1 MNPFDRTPQLSF
13 CIYVSISLTHGKQEG
28 EISKQTLLLSSFQ
41 IFGCDRSFCYFAKK
55 REGILRQSSEGLTMC
70 WFNHCIYHDIQ
81 CAVLAVLIGYWSCAN
96 TCITLGHHRIDN
108 QASLT
113 LRLSGVCFYILFVE
127 KQLSQVSLVAMHL
140 NDGWFPSG
148 SDEKDPNE
156 LSSTFYLLSD
166 FQDGW

>member
-1 MNPFDRTPQLSF
+1 M
-13 CIYVSISLTHGKQEG
+13 
-28 EISKQTLLLSSFQ
+28 
-41 IFGCDRSFCYFAKK
+41 
-55 REGILRQSSEGLTMC
+55 
-70 WFNHCIYHDIQ
+70 
-81 CAVLAVLIGYWSCAN
+81 LIGYWSCAN

-113 LRLSGVCFYILFVE
+113 LGLSGVCFYILFVT
-127 KQLSQVSLVAMHL
+127 QLSLASLVAMNL

-166 FQDGW
+166 FQDG

>member
-1 MNPFDRTPQLSF
+1 MNSFDRTHQLSF

-55 REGILRQSSEGLTMC
+55 KEGILRKSLKGLTMC
-70 WFNHCIYHDIQ
+70 WFYHDIR

-113 LRLSGVCFYILFVE
+113 LGLSGVCFYILFVT
-127 KQLSQVSLVAMHL
+127 QLSLASLVAMNL

-148 SDEKDPNE
+148 SDERDPNE